1 LRAGLRRR
9 YLAVDAR
16 PAHGAVD
23 AVAARAWSFGVLEEL
38 EVVVPTL
45 HDWFLELVRLRD
57 TVFTPVDPQW
67 QTVQMLICSLS
78 DIGIDKKM
86 PLVSQ
91 PGRMV
96 LMDVGYDKGYC
107 DGVRDALKLRGA

>member
-1 LRAGLRRR
+1 
-9 YLAVDAR
+9 
-16 PAHGAVD
+16 VD